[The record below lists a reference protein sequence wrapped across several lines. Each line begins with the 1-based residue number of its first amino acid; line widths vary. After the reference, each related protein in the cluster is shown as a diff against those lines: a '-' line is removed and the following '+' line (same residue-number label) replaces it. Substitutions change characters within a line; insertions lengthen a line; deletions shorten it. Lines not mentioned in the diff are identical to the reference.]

1 MSRRNRGFQFRGHK
15 GRMILPDDFTIGSDS
30 SPDTFTITS
39 EGFVRRPNRV
49 GFTVARLSDASYGDL
64 AVVKFNY
71 GEINDGDGYDSVTGR
86 FTAPIAG
93 YYYFCLDAL
102 TDNNAHYYGLYAY
115 YKNGSHIY
123 GAGSGG
129 IRTYTNN
136 QSGNHHEH
144 FTLCAIVEMAVDDY
158 MEVRSERNTER
169 IYGSADHYHSKWSGF
184 YIG

>member
-15 GRMILPDDFTIGSDS
+15 GRMILPDGFTLGSDS

-49 GFTVARLSDASYGDL
+49 GFTVTRLSDASYGDGS
-64 AVVKFNY
+64 VVKFDY
-71 GEINDGDGYDSVTGR
+71 GEINDGDGYDRNTGR

-102 TDNNAHYYGLYAY
+102 TDNNAHYYGLYEY
-115 YKNGSHIY
+115 FKNGSWLHLWT
-123 GAGSGG
+123 S
-129 IRTYTNN
+129 YTNN
-136 QSGNHHEH
+136 QSGNKHEH
-144 FTLCAIVEMAVDDY
+144 FTLCIIAELEVGDY
-158 MEVRSERNTER
+158 MEVRSGRNTER
-169 IYGSADHYHSKWSGF
+169 IYGSADHYHTKWSGF